1 MSFSDEIR
9 MVRMKAFLTQTS
21 FAEEIHVS
29 FSTVNR
35 WENGK
40 GKPNLTA
47 MKAIKSFCEAHD
59 IPYENLEAEWFNSP
73 SK

>member
-1 MSFSDEIR
+1 MSFSDKIR

-47 MKAIKSFCEAHD
+47 MKAIKSFCKAHD

>member
-1 MSFSDEIR
+1 MSFSDEIKI
-9 MVRMKAFLTQTS
+9 VRKRAFLSQMS

-47 MKAIKSFCEAHD
+47 MKAIKKFCENHE
-59 IPYENLEAEWFNSP
+59 IPYGNLEAEWFNSP

>member
-40 GKPNLTA
+40 ESL
-47 MKAIKSFCEAHD
+47 I
-59 IPYENLEAEWFNSP
+59 LLQ
-73 SK
+73 

>member
-1 MSFSDEIR
+1 MSFSDEIK
-9 MVRMKAFLTQTS
+9 MVRKKAFLSQTS

-40 GKPNLTA
+40 GRPNLTA
-47 MKAIKSFCEAHD
+47 MKAIKEFCENHE
-59 IPYENLEAEWFNSP
+59 IPYGDLEAEWFNSP

>member
-1 MSFSDEIR
+1 MSFSDEIK
-9 MVRMKAFLTQTS
+9 MVRKKAFLSQTL
-21 FAEEIHVS
+21 FANEIHVS
-29 FSTVNR
+29 FSTVSR

-47 MKAIKSFCEAHD
+47 MKSIKSFCEVHD
-59 IPYENLEAEWFNSP
+59 IPYDNLEAAWFNSP